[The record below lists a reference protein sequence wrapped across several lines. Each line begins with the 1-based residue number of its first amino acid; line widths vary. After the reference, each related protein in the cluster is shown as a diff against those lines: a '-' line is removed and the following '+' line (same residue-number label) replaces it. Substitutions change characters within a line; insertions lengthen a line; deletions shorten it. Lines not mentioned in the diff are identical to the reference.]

1 MTIPKTGTIL
11 FSVTLAVRKAH
22 NQTSIRK
29 TGYLLPERHNL
40 AVGAGFLFGDTMKT
54 LTIPKTVVR
63 NRADA
68 VKAEKSLRGHVRQL
82 TRLIDD
88 DTQKRYAPIV
98 RRLNAR
104 IEKGETL
111 YVEILGGKRRFLV
124 YKACSQ
130 RFRQN
135 WNGHIVHADSATI
148 DRVFRLNLGGKSEL
162 IYERDT

>member
-1 MTIPKTGTIL
+1 
-11 FSVTLAVRKAH
+11 
-22 NQTSIRK
+22 
-29 TGYLLPERHNL
+29 
-40 AVGAGFLFGDTMKT
+40 MKT

-124 YKACSQ
+124 YKTCSQ

-135 WNGHIVHADSATI
+135 WNGHIVHADSSTI